1 MTFTFNLST
10 VTPGP
15 FAARIEVTNQ
25 KSMERY
31 KWENANYQT
40 SKSLTVKIPQI
51 TKPAAYEM
59 RLLLNE
65 VVAYAGKFNPK
76 EAPF

>member
-1 MTFTFNLST
+1 
-10 VTPGP
+10 
-15 FAARIEVTNQ
+15 
-25 KSMERY
+25 MERY